1 MFLSVENTKDSTT
14 KKKKNKKQTIRT
26 NNQIQQSWSIQKS
39 ILKKISY
46 ISMHQQQNIWKENQE
61 NNPNYNYIKSKIKY
75 LGIIL
80 TKDVKDLKL

>member
-39 ILKKISY
+39 ILKK
-46 ISMHQQQNIWKENQE
+46 NQLHFYA
-61 NNPNYNYIKSKIKY
+61 PTTKY
-75 LGIIL
+75 L
-80 TKDVKDLKL
+80 KRKSRKQS